1 MATKHP
7 LDHALTEAPLWAP
20 GHGFQPHQAEPR
32 ESEDPVEIR
41 KQIKREQRAY
51 KREMDRLATGVATP
65 ARKRSHGAGSGLPFG
80 LSAGQLATMRLL
92 IEGKTH
98 AQIARDTCKSI
109 KTVQEHAW
117 RAVQKIGGTNSLH
130 AAVLLDRVLRLEKT
144 MLRE

>member
-1 MATKHP
+1 MATNKP

-20 GHGFQPHQAEPR
+20 GHGFQPPQDIPD
-32 ESEDPVEIR
+32 SEIR

-130 AAVLLDRVLRLEKT
+130 AAVLLDRVLREKDT
-144 MLRE
+144 EIQN